1 MSFQQGLSGLN
12 STSKSLDVIGNN
24 IANANTYGS
33 KVARAEFA
41 DLYAASLGGNG
52 ENVIGIGTK
61 LATVSQQFSQGGIT
75 TTSNPMDLAING
87 PGFFQLID
95 SAGAARSY
103 SRNGQFKVD
112 VDGYVVNNGGQR
124 LMGIPADTT
133 AGAEPAALT
142 LPTGRMLPPQATGT
156 VKVEFNLDSR
166 NAAPTQ
172 PINFTDASTYNGAT
186 SVTVYDAQGID
197 SAVTVYFRKTA
208 APNTWEVYATQ
219 NGLSVND
226 PPAPLTELVFA
237 DDGSAPT
244 APLAPFDLPVTS
256 AGGFARIM
264 QLDMTQATQFG
275 ASFSI
280 SDLRQDGFTAG
291 QLTSVSVEKNG
302 EITARYSNGETRAA
316 GIVMLANF
324 RNPQGLSPAGEN
336 AWRQTPLSGDVV
348 PGQPGDG
355 IVGAIQA
362 GALEESNV
370 DLTAELVN
378 MITTQR
384 MYQANAQAVK
394 TQDQILQTLVNLR

>member
-12 STSKSLDVIGNN
+12 ATSKSLDVIGNN

-33 KVARAEFA
+33 KVARAEFS
-41 DLYAASLGGNG
+41 DLYAASLGNEGS
-52 ENVIGIGTK
+52 NVVGIGTK
-61 LATVSQQFSQGGIT
+61 LSTVSQQFSQGGIT

-87 PGFFQLID
+87 AGFFQLSD
-95 SAGAARSY
+95 AAGSNRGF

-112 VDGYVVNNGGQR
+112 VEGYVVTNSGHR
-124 LMGIPADTT
+124 LMGVPADTGV
-133 AGAEPAALT
+133 GAAPAALR
-142 LPTGRMLPPQATGT
+142 LPTGRLLPPQPTT
-156 VKVEFNLDSR
+156 SVRVELNLDSR

-172 PINFTDASTYNGAT
+172 PINFNDASSYNGAT

-197 SAVTVYFRKTA
+197 SAVTLYFRKSA

-219 NGLSVND
+219 NGVSVNN
-226 PPAPLTELVFA
+226 PTARLTELVFA
-237 DDGSAPT
+237 DNGGAPT
-244 APLAPFDLPVTS
+244 APLLPFDLPVIS
-256 AGGFARIM
+256 AGGLTRTL
-264 QLDMTQATQFG
+264 QLDMTKATQFG
-275 ASFSI
+275 ASFAI

-291 QLTSVSVEKNG
+291 QLTSIAVEKNG
-302 EITARYSNGETRAA
+302 EISARYSNGETRPV
-316 GIVMLANF
+316 GTVMLANF
-324 RNPQGLSPAGEN
+324 RNPQGLVPVGDN
-336 AWRQTPLSGDVV
+336 MWRQTSASGDVV

-355 IVGAIQA
+355 IVGAVQS

>member
-12 STSKSLDVIGNN
+12 ATSKSLDVIGNN

-41 DLYAASLGGNG
+41 DLYAASLGSGG
-52 ENVIGIGTK
+52 DNVIGIGTK

-87 PGFFQLID
+87 AGFFRLID
-95 SAGAARSY
+95 AAGANRSF

-112 VDGYVVNNGGQR
+112 VDGFVVTNSGQR
-124 LMGIPADTT
+124 LMGIPAESTK
-133 AGAEPAALT
+133 GAEPAALK
-142 LPTGRMLPPQATGT
+142 LPTGGMLKAQATGN
-156 VKVEFNLDSR
+156 VKVEFNLDAR

-172 PINFTDASTYNGAT
+172 PINFADVSTYNGAT
-186 SVTVYDAQGID
+186 SVTVYDGQGND
-197 SAVTVYFRKTA
+197 SAVTLYFRKTA
-208 APNTWEVYATQ
+208 PNTWDVYATQ
-219 NGLSVND
+219 NGLSVNN
-226 PPAPLTELVFA
+226 
-237 DDGSAPT
+237 PT
-244 APLAPFDLPVTS
+244 APLATLVFNDRGVPQPPLLPFDLPVIS
-256 AGGFARIM
+256 ADGLLTPRNVP
-264 QLDMTQATQFG
+264 LDMLAATQFG
-275 ASFSI
+275 ANFSI

-291 QLTSVSVEKNG
+291 QLTSIAVEKNG
-302 EITARYSNGETRAA
+302 EISARYSNGETRPA
-316 GIVMLANF
+316 GTVMLANF
-324 RNPQGLSPAGEN
+324 RNPQGLAPVGDN
-336 AWRQTPLSGDVV
+336 MWRQTSASGDVV

-355 IVGAIQA
+355 TVGAVQS

>member
-33 KVARAEFA
+33 KAARAEFA
-41 DLYAASLGGNG
+41 DMYAASLGGTG

-87 PGFFQLID
+87 PGFFQLVD
-95 SAGAARSY
+95 AAGANRSF

-112 VDGYVVNNGGQR
+112 VDGFIVTNSGQR

-133 AGAEPAALT
+133 AGAEPAALS
-142 LPTGRMLPPQATGT
+142 LPTGRMLPPQATAT
-156 VKVEFNLDSR
+156 VEVEFNLDAR
-166 NAAPTQ
+166 NKTPTQ
-172 PINFTDASTYNGAT
+172 PINFTNASTYNGAT
-186 SVTVYDAQGID
+186 SVTVYDPQGID
-197 SAVTVYFRKTA
+197 SAVTLYFRKTA

-226 PPAPLTELVFA
+226 PTAPLTELVFA
-237 DDGSAPT
+237 DNGSAPT
-244 APLAPFDLPVTS
+244 LPLTSFDLPVTS
-256 AGGFARIM
+256 AGGLARIM
-264 QLDMTQATQFG
+264 QLDLTKATQFG
-275 ASFSI
+275 AGFSI
-280 SDLRQDGFTAG
+280 SDLRQDGFSAG
-291 QLTSVSVEKNG
+291 QLTSVAVEKNG
-302 EITARYSNGETRAA
+302 EISARYSNGETRAA
-316 GIVMLANF
+316 GVLMLANF
-324 RNPQGLSPAGEN
+324 RNPQGLAPMGDN

-348 PGQPGDG
+348 PGRPGDG
-355 IVGAIQA
+355 IVGAVQA

>member
-33 KVARAEFA
+33 KVARAEFS
-41 DLYAASLGGNG
+41 DLYAASLGSVGD
-52 ENVIGIGTK
+52 NVIGIGTK

-87 PGFFQLID
+87 AGFFQLID
-95 SAGAARSY
+95 AAGANRSF

-112 VDGYVVNNGGQR
+112 VDGYVVTNSGQR

-142 LPTGRMLPPQATGT
+142 LPTGRMLPPQATGN
-156 VKVEFNLDSR
+156 VKVEFNLDAR

-172 PINFTDASTYNGAT
+172 PIDFTDASTYNGAT
-186 SVTVYDAQGID
+186 SVTVYDGQGID
-197 SAVTVYFRKTA
+197 SAVTLYFRKTA

-226 PPAPLTELVFA
+226 PTAPLTALVFA
-237 DDGSAPT
+237 DDGGAPT
-244 APLAPFDLPVTS
+244 APLLPFDLPVTS
-256 AGGFARIM
+256 AGGLTRLLK
-264 QLDMTQATQFG
+264 LDMTAATQFG
-275 ASFSI
+275 ATFSI
-280 SDLRQDGFTAG
+280 SDLRQDGFAAG
-291 QLTSVSVEKNG
+291 QLTAIAVEKNG
-302 EITARYSNGETRAA
+302 QVTARYANGESRPA

-324 RNPQGLSPAGEN
+324 RNPQGLAPVGDN
-336 AWRQTPLSGDVV
+336 AWRQTLASGEVV

-355 IVGAIQA
+355 IVGAVQS

>member
-12 STSKSLDVIGNN
+12 ATSKSLDVIGNN

-33 KVARAEFA
+33 KVARAEFS
-41 DLYAASLGGNG
+41 DLYAASLGNEGSNL
-52 ENVIGIGTK
+52 VGIGTK
-61 LATVSQQFSQGGIT
+61 MSAVAQQFSQGGIT

-87 PGFFQLID
+87 AGFFQLAD
-95 SAGAARSY
+95 PAGSSRSF

-112 VDGYVVNNGGQR
+112 VEGYVVTNSGMR
-124 LMGIPADTT
+124 LMGIPADTG
-133 AGAEPAALT
+133 AGAEPTALK
-142 LPTGRMLPPQATGT
+142 LPTGRMLPPQPTASVT
-156 VKVEFNLDSR
+156 VEFNLDSR

-172 PINFTDASTYNGAT
+172 PINFSDESTYNSAT
-186 SVTVYDAQGID
+186 SVTVHDAQGIS
-197 SAVTVYFRKTA
+197 SAVTLYFRKTA

-226 PPAPLTELVFA
+226 PPTPLTELVFA
-237 DDGSAPT
+237 DGGTAPT
-244 APLAPFDLPVTS
+244 APLAPFDLPVLS
-256 AGGFARIM
+256 AGGLARTLQM
-264 QLDMTQATQFG
+264 DMTKATQFG
-275 ASFSI
+275 ASFAV
-280 SDLRQDGFTAG
+280 SDLLQDGFSAG
-291 QLTSVSVEKNG
+291 QLTSVAVEKNG
-302 EITARYSNGETRAA
+302 EISARYSNGETRPA
-316 GIVMLANF
+316 GTLILANF
-324 RNPQGLSPAGEN
+324 RNPQGLVPVGDN
-336 AWRQTPLSGDVV
+336 AWRQSSASGEVV

-355 IVGAIQA
+355 LVGAVQA

>member
-1 MSFQQGLSGLN
+1 
-12 STSKSLDVIGNN
+12 
-24 IANANTYGS
+24 
-33 KVARAEFA
+33 
-41 DLYAASLGGNG
+41 
-52 ENVIGIGTK
+52 
-61 LATVSQQFSQGGIT
+61 
-75 TTSNPMDLAING
+75 
-87 PGFFQLID
+87 
-95 SAGAARSY
+95 
-103 SRNGQFKVD
+103 
-112 VDGYVVNNGGQR
+112 
-124 LMGIPADTT
+124 
-133 AGAEPAALT
+133 
-142 LPTGRMLPPQATGT
+142 
-156 VKVEFNLDSR
+156 VEFNLDSR
-166 NAAPTQ
+166 NIAPTQ